1 MKQYL
6 NKLVTLEFSDLKV
19 SYSGFLLDFS
29 EDWILIKSNP
39 VDYILDGFVLLR
51 NKNLESLIYDE
62 TNEFTEKVI
71 RSKKI
76 KLTNDY
82 IFPLSSLE
90 TILKFLNQKH
100 GIFQLATKRTNAV
113 YLGRLIEMTD
123 SEIIIEFLN
132 TKGEFDGEIDFKPQ
146 KIRVIEFDTDYINSL
161 KAYSD
166 SILFK

>member
-39 VDYILDGFVLLR
+39 VDYILDGFMLLR

-90 TILKFLNQKH
+90 TILTFLNQEY

>member
-132 TKGEFDGEIDFKPQ
+132 TKGEFDGEIDFKSQ